1 MSMPLSSP
9 NPIFAMNCFRAHVR
23 HFPFAMVLTLAI
35 AALASAQDTRIAP
48 RVQRST
54 VAGIDLLVLET
65 RVRDVVTLRGS
76 LPAGDAAAQP
86 GNVAVA
92 TLAGEMLDQ
101 GTTSQD
107 KFAIAEQ
114 LEAVG
119 ATVDF
124 SVGNDVLN
132 ISAKCLRKDVPLVV
146 SLIAE
151 QLRQPAFDPE
161 DFKRLKVRLAGAIQ
175 RQLESTD
182 LRALETFH
190 QAIYPTGHPNR
201 AATVRD
207 FLAAIETATLDDV
220 KAFHREHYGPRG
232 LVLVFV
238 GDVDPAATRSA
249 IEQGFSGWQGGSNV
263 VRANA
268 PAAAS
273 AGGARTQTVPMADKS
288 SVSVVLGQA
297 TGLKHSDPA
306 SLPLRIGTA
315 ILGSGFTGRL
325 MATIRDREGLTYGIG
340 ATLTNDTFN
349 DGEWRI
355 VATFAPQLLERGLA
369 STRRELEAWHKTGVT
384 AQELAERKTNLAGTF
399 KLQLATTEGL
409 AATLLQTVQR
419 GYPLSWIDEYP
430 DQVQSLTLEQV
441 NATIRKHLDPAKM
454 VLIRAGTVSAD

>member
-1 MSMPLSSP
+1 
-9 NPIFAMNCFRAHVR
+9 
-23 HFPFAMVLTLAI
+23 
-35 AALASAQDTRIAP
+35 AQDTRIAP

-76 LPAGDAAAQP
+76 LPAGDAAAQS

-201 AATVRD
+201 AATVRE

-268 PAAAS
+268 PATAS
-273 AGGARTQTVPMADKS
+273 AGGARTQTMPMPDKS

-355 VATFAPQLLERGLA
+355 VATFAPQLFERGLA
-369 STRRELEAWHKTGVT
+369 S
-384 AQELAERKTNLAGTF
+384 
-399 KLQLATTEGL
+399 
-409 AATLLQTVQR
+409 
-419 GYPLSWIDEYP
+419 
-430 DQVQSLTLEQV
+430 
-441 NATIRKHLDPAKM
+441 
-454 VLIRAGTVSAD
+454 